1 MIKIIKTHTV
11 WFFKFFEY
19 TPMYM
24 FDYKRFRVQNLLAL
38 RTGDALKVIE
48 YYWKSSYKIHQ
59 YMLPR
64 AFVSGVFTS
73 CYDKLGLSRLGFT
86 HPTFRMR
93 GGRFNRLC
101 HRGDVCKR
109 NRGSIISMIP
119 QKYIKKSNFIWWN
132 KIRQEVHSGSCFSQ
146 TFLLDSVR
154 SHIIAEASLIYI
166 WMCPVEGRNFT
177 PQ

>member
-93 GGRFNRLC
+93 GELLLKNAFLV
-101 HRGDVCKR
+101 HTE
-109 NRGSIISMIP
+109 SM
-119 QKYIKKSNFIWWN
+119 SMTNFIIFN
-132 KIRQEVHSGSCFSQ
+132 NFFHKDPAI
-146 TFLLDSVR
+146 
-154 SHIIAEASLIYI
+154 SLTG
-166 WMCPVEGRNFT
+166 PF
-177 PQ
+177 